1 MPSQDITTMTRTYT
15 LTLPLGTEVE
25 VSIPGPILIAQA
37 NALYLENGG
46 AGWAYEDCLTM
57 RALSY
62 MNGVEVNDPG
72 MALSLDTK
80 EYLVLKNV
88 VTQLVTPTT
97 EQLEGAIKTL
107 TLVTEPSTP
116 STMQGGDVE

>member
-1 MPSQDITTMTRTYT
+1 MTRTYT

-25 VSIPGPILIAQA
+25 VSIPGPVLIAQA

-46 AGWAYEDCLTM
+46 AGWTHEDCLTM

-62 MNGVEVNDPG
+62 INGVEVNDPG
-72 MALSLDTK
+72 IALSLDTK

-107 TLVTEPSTP
+107 TLVTEPITP
-116 STMQGGDVE
+116 STMQGEDVE